1 MECSGGRSCPYLN
14 GRGIWGLVRERD
26 YLRERIVHIEGLM
39 GLAEAKIRE
48 LTEENRRLKEENSN
62 LLHRIKRVARK
73 IFKPNISRDENE
85 EGPKRGAPKG
95 HPGKGRLRPKEI
107 HEEVYIYPRR
117 CPCGSSDIEG
127 YERSFDEHVVED
139 IEVRK
144 KVSLFRMHYG
154 RCRSCGRV
162 VSPQRDGSI
171 IPNSRIGPMGRS
183 VGSYLHYLGIPYRKV
198 KKIFK
203 EIFNLDMSHTSL
215 MHFDTKQAENGL
227 GLFEGIKE
235 VVRTS
240 SYVNID
246 ETGWRVEARNC
257 WLWVLV
263 TEDAVLYVI
272 DESRGS
278 KVVTGIL
285 GDRYGGVLGS
295 DFYSA
300 YNPIEALGKQRCLPH
315 LLREIKDIEEKNQFP
330 LDSIDGR
337 FSNELKEVLKGSI
350 ASWNEYKRGI
360 KGIEELREDR
370 DRIISRMVEI
380 IQIPVEAPDTKR
392 ILERIMRHNNELF
405 VFLDNPKVEPT
416 NNRAERQLRVNVIMR
431 KITFGN
437 RSSHGAEKHQI
448 IMSIVETGR
457 LNGVEPLK
465 LFLSLTLGDT
475 SSIDESIRIRGP

>member
-1 MECSGGRSCPYLN
+1 MECRGGRGCPYLN
-14 GRGIWGLVRERD
+14 RRNVWELVSERD
-26 YLRERIVHIEGLM
+26 DLRERVSRMEGLM
-39 GLAEAKIRE
+39 GLASEKIKE
-48 LTEENRRLKEENSN
+48 LTEENRRLKEENNN
-62 LLHRIKRVARK
+62 LLHRIKRVARR
-73 IFKPNISRDENE
+73 IFKPNISRDESE

-107 HEEVYIYPRR
+107 HEEVDIYPRR
-117 CPCGSSDIEG
+117 CPCGSTDIEG

-154 RCRSCGRV
+154 RCRSCGKV

-171 IPNSRIGPMGRS
+171 IPNSRIGPMARS

-203 EIFNLDMSHTSL
+203 EVFNLDMGHTSL

-263 TEDAVLYVI
+263 TDDAVLYVI

-285 GDRYGGVLGS
+285 GDRYGGVLGI

-315 LLREIKDIEEKNQFP
+315 LLREMKDIEEKNQFP

-350 ASWNEYKRGI
+350 ASWNEYKKGI
-360 KGIEELREDR
+360 KGIEELKEDR

-380 IQIPVEAPDTKR
+380 IQIPVEASDTKR
-392 ILERIMRHNNELF
+392 ILERIIRHNNELF

-475 SSIDESIRIRGP
+475 SFIDESIRIRGP